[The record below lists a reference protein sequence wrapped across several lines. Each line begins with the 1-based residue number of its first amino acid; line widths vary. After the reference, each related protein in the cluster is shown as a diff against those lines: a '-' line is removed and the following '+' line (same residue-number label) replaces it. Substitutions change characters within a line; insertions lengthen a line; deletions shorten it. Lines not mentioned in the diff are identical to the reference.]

1 MQTVP
6 HDLRQRLRDH
16 GQEHVL
22 AWWDRLD
29 VPQREGLVRQ
39 LDALDLGELRRLHQR
54 RTLKLDKIDPARI
67 APLPETTHDQARL
80 AYFHS
85 RGEEAFRAGQV
96 AFLVVAGGQGTR
108 LGFDKAKGLYPV
120 GPITGKSLFQF
131 HAEKVL
137 ALTRRYGRPLPLLV
151 MTSPATDAETR
162 HFFAENRFFGLPE
175 AQVWFF
181 CQGTMPA
188 LDWETGWLLL
198 DGPGRLA
205 LSPNGHGGTLTG
217 LADSGL
223 LARLEQGGVRTVY
236 YFQVDNP
243 MVNLADVAF
252 IGQHVAQ
259 DAEVATKVLPKASPT
274 EPVGNVVLLD
284 GKCAI
289 LEYSDLDEEL
299 ARLTDANGRPRLWA
313 ANPAIHL
320 FDVGF
325 LRRVTR
331 DAESMPWHIA
341 HKKVPH
347 LDERGDT
354 VSPANN
360 NALKCERFI
369 FDVLPLAERWTTVS
383 TPRSA
388 EFAPLKKA
396 EGSDSPATVRAALIG
411 QAADWLGQAGIAVP
425 RNALGNPAVALEVSP
440 LFALDAEELAR
451 KVDRNLRIDRPTYLG

>member
-6 HDLRQRLRDH
+6 PDLRQRLHTH

-22 AWWDRLD
+22 ARWDHLTDDERA
-29 VPQREGLVRQ
+29 QLVRQ
-39 LDALDLGELRRLHQR
+39 LAALDFDELHALHERRAV
-54 RTLKLDKIDPARI
+54 KAGKVDPSRI
-67 APLPETTHDQARL
+67 APLPESAHDEARL
-80 AYFHS
+80 AYFRS
-85 RGEEAFRAGQV
+85 RGEEAYRAGEV

-120 GPITGKSLFQF
+120 GPITGKSLFQV
-131 HAEKVL
+131 HAEKAL
-137 ALTRRYGRPLPLLV
+137 ALARRFGRSLPLLV

-162 HFFAENRFFGLPE
+162 GFFAEKRFFGLPE
-175 AQVWFF
+175 ADVWFF

-188 LDWETGWLLL
+188 LDWASGKLLMEE
-198 DGPGRLA
+198 PGRLF

-223 LARLEQGGVRTVY
+223 LDRLEQGGLRTVY

-243 MVNLADVAF
+243 LVNLADLVF
-252 IGQHVAQ
+252 VGQHLAQ
-259 DAEVATKVLPKASPT
+259 DAEVSTKVLPKASPT
-274 EPVGNVVLLD
+274 EPVGNVVVLD

-289 LEYSDLDEEL
+289 IEYSDLDDEL

-320 FDVGF
+320 FDVTF
-325 LRRVTR
+325 LRRVLR
-331 DAESMPWHIA
+331 DADSMPWHIA

-347 LDERGDT
+347 LDEHGAT
-354 VSPANN
+354 VHPSAN
-360 NALKCERFI
+360 NALKAERFI
-369 FDVLPLAERWTTVS
+369 FDVLPLAERWAVMSIT
-383 TPRSA
+383 RAA
-388 EFAPLKKA
+388 EFAPVKNA
-396 EGSDSPATVRAALIG
+396 TGADSPATVRAALIA
-411 QAADWLGQAGIAVP
+411 QTAEWLQRAGIDVP
-425 RNALGNPAVALEVSP
+425 RDTAGNPSVALEVSP